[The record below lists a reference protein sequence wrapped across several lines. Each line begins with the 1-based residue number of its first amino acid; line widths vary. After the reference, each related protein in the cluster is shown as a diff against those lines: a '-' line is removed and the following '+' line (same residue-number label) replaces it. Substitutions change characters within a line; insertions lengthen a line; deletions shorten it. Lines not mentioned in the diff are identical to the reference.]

1 MGAVLMEGTLIMLY
15 CLLMEGT
22 LIMGAVL
29 LADGRH
35 TYYGCCIACLE
46 GTGCCI
52 AWLEGTHYYG

>member
-1 MGAVLMEGTLIMLY
+1 MGAVLLADGRHTLWVLY

-35 TYYGCCIACLE
+35 TYYGCCIAC
-46 GTGCCI
+46 
-52 AWLEGTHYYG
+52 

>member
-1 MGAVLMEGTLIMLY
+1 MEGTYYGCLLLGAVLLAEESLLY

-35 TYYGCCIACLE
+35 TYYGCCIAC
-46 GTGCCI
+46 
-52 AWLEGTHYYG
+52 